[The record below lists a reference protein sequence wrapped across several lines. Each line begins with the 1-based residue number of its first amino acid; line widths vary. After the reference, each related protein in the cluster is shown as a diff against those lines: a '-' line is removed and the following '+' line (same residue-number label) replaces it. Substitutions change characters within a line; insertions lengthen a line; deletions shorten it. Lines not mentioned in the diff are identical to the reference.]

1 MSVPTQQAWLAAH
14 PYLDAIARLQRVIDE
29 AGAGGDGPGVA
40 EPRWEGYAPDFVR
53 GVPLL
58 QSRVAGF
65 DAAPAAAEILRRMV
79 DRLSEAEL
87 PDTLAEEVR
96 ALRDRFRATP
106 EAPLE
111 AVRALVAAKPDEEAP
126 TTGVLAFLG
135 WAALAHA
142 LAPVLP
148 AYAAW
153 RADDQWAR
161 PTCPTCGAAPVHAQ
175 LVAEDAGR
183 RRLLACGRCR
193 TRWAWKRIAC
203 PFCTT
208 EVPEKLAILEIE
220 GEGGFRLDVC
230 DNCKGY
236 VKTLDSQGNEAFLLA
251 DWTTLHLDV
260 LARDRG
266 YERKG
271 ASLYDL

>member
-1 MSVPTQQAWLAAH
+1 MSAPTQQSWLAAH
-14 PYLDAIARLQRVIDE
+14 PYLEAIAKLHRVIDE
-29 AGAGGDGPGVA
+29 AGAAGNGPGVL
-40 EPRWEGYAPDFVR
+40 EPSWDRYAPDFAR

-58 QSRVAGF
+58 LSGAAGF
-65 DAAPAAAEILRRMV
+65 DPAPSAAEALRRIV
-79 DRLSEAEL
+79 DHLAKAEL
-87 PDTLAEEVR
+87 PEPLAEEVR
-96 ALRDRFRATP
+96 ALRDRFTATP
-106 EAPLE
+106 DEPLRAIRALTTPQPDEAP
-111 AVRALVAAKPDEEAP
+111 VP
-126 TTGVLAFLG
+126 GVLGFLG

-148 AYAAW
+148 AFAKW
-153 RADDQWAR
+153 RDDSRWDR
-161 PTCPTCGAAPVHAQ
+161 STCPTCGAAPVLAQ
-175 LVAEDAGR
+175 LVEEGAGR

-193 TRWAWKRIAC
+193 TRWSWKRVAC

-208 EVPEKLAILEIE
+208 EVPEKLAYLDIE